1 MAAKAAEARAEA
13 ARLRDRWR
21 TRHLNLFRSDGEGRL
36 AIRDGAL
43 FEDDATVVFA
53 AFEDYATRVGI
64 NPATGVR
71 HPLGMRYADALRA
84 MADAYLAE
92 RERALNHPLVVFHAD
107 ARVLAGDDTA
117 WAAGADHSPLSIDT
131 IRRLACFSKI
141 NLAADDPDG
150 NPLFLGRTQRLA
162 SWQQE
167 YTALYRDGACRGC
180 GTIVGLETHHLREWT
195 AEFGLTNIDELIQA
209 CRGCH
214 HLHHDQHWRF
224 VGHPNEEIRFLD
236 PDGVVRATTRPHPR
250 FQKRPRPP
258 KDWMSPPPGPAATDG
273 GAVDPTD
280 DCPPDTLW

>member
-1 MAAKAAEARAEA
+1 
-13 ARLRDRWR
+13 
-21 TRHLNLFRSDGEGRL
+21 
-36 AIRDGAL
+36 
-43 FEDDATVVFA
+43 
-53 AFEDYATRVGI
+53 
-64 NPATGVR
+64 
-71 HPLGMRYADALRA
+71 MRYADALRA

-92 RERALNHPLVVFHAD
+92 RERVLGHPLVVFHAD

-117 WAAGADHSPLSIDT
+117 WAASGADHSPLSIDT

-180 GTIVGLETHHLREWT
+180 GTTVGLETHHLREWT

-214 HLHHDQHWRF
+214 HLHHDHTGRSR
-224 VGHPNEEIRFLD
+224 VTPTPKSGSSTPPASCGPPPD
-236 PDGVVRATTRPHPR
+236 PTPGSRNDHS
-250 FQKRPRPP
+250 PP
-258 KDWMSPPPGPAATDG
+258 KTP
-273 GAVDPTD
+273 
-280 DCPPDTLW
+280 